1 MIDKLL
7 SKLFLKKKCDT
18 PLRST
23 LILYDYLMK
32 FLRREIGVLQKSF
45 ATTP

>member
-1 MIDKLL
+1 M
-7 SKLFLKKKCDT
+7 KCDT

-32 FLRREIGVLQKSF
+32 F
-45 ATTP
+45 